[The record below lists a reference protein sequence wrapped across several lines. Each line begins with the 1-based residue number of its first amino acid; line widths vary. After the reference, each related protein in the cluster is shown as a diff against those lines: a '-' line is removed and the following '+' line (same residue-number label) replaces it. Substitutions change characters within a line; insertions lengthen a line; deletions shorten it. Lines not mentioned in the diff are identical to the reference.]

1 MLLFACISVHLCY
14 CVLMGNEKRA
24 RVNFY
29 LTEVQVKRMT
39 ELMDLHGYPNLN
51 QCAKY
56 LMQRG
61 MSIECNQSG
70 IIHTNEQLEEMVSM
84 LKTDVAG
91 LSSTATES
99 QVCENTIELDLGE
112 EAK

>member
-1 MLLFACISVHLCY
+1 
-14 CVLMGNEKRA
+14 MGNEKRA

-39 ELMDLHGYPNLN
+39 ELMELHGYPNLN

-56 LMQRG
+56 LMMRG

-70 IIHTNEQLEEMVSM
+70 IIHTNESLEEMVSL
-84 LKTDVAG
+84 LKTDVG
-91 LSSTATES
+91 VLSSTTTES
-99 QVCENTIELDLGE
+99 QKRDNTIPLALAE
-112 EAK
+112 EEE

>member
-1 MLLFACISVHLCY
+1 
-14 CVLMGNEKRA
+14 MGEKKA

-29 LTEVQVKRMT
+29 LTEVQVKRME

-70 IIHTNEQLEEMVSM
+70 IIHTNAQLEEMVGI
-84 LKTDVAG
+84 LRDDVASI
-91 LSSTATES
+91 SSTATES
-99 QVCENTIELDLGE
+99 QVCENTIPLELGE

>member
-1 MLLFACISVHLCY
+1 
-14 CVLMGNEKRA
+14 MGEKKA

-29 LTEVQVKRMT
+29 LTEVQVKRME

-70 IIHTNEQLEEMVSM
+70 IIHTNAQLEEMVGI
-84 LKTDVAG
+84 LRDDVASI
-91 LSSTATES
+91 SSTATES
-99 QVCENTIELDLGE
+99 QVCENTIPLELGE
-112 EAK
+112 DAK

>member
-1 MLLFACISVHLCY
+1 
-14 CVLMGNEKRA
+14 MGDKKA

-29 LTEVQVKRMT
+29 LTEVQVKRME

-70 IIHTNEQLEEMVSM
+70 IIHTNAQLEEMVGI
-84 LKTDVAG
+84 LRDDVASI
-91 LSSTATES
+91 SSTATES
-99 QVCENTIELDLGE
+99 QVCENTIPLELGE

>member
-1 MLLFACISVHLCY
+1 
-14 CVLMGNEKRA
+14 MGEKKA

-29 LTEVQVKRMT
+29 LTEVQVKRME

-70 IIHTNEQLEEMVSM
+70 IIHTNSQLEEMVGI
-84 LKTDVAG
+84 LRDDVASI
-91 LSSTATES
+91 SSTATES
-99 QVCENTIELDLGE
+99 QVCENTIPLELGE
-112 EAK
+112 ESK

>member
-1 MLLFACISVHLCY
+1 
-14 CVLMGNEKRA
+14 MGEKKA

-29 LTEVQVKRMT
+29 LTEVQVKRME

-70 IIHTNEQLEEMVSM
+70 IIHTNAQLEEMVGI
-84 LKTDVAG
+84 LRDDVASI
-91 LSSTATES
+91 SSTATES
-99 QVCENTIELDLGE
+99 QVCENTIPLELGE
-112 EAK
+112 ESK

>member
-1 MLLFACISVHLCY
+1 
-14 CVLMGNEKRA
+14 MGDKKA

-29 LTEVQVKRMT
+29 LTEVQVKRME

-70 IIHTNEQLEEMVSM
+70 IIHTNAQLEEMVGI
-84 LKTDVAG
+84 LRDDVASI
-91 LSSTATES
+91 SSTATES
-99 QVCENTIELDLGE
+99 QVCENTIPLELGE
-112 EAK
+112 ESK